1 MSKKILLAGASGLVG
16 NNILQVLNNNESE
29 LILLSR
35 KKLQDNKNI
44 KELITNFDNIREINY
59 QETIDE
65 VYIAIG
71 KKLSLFELMYIKK
84 ENRRSFQKVDYD
96 YIKSIAEFALSRGAK
111 SIALVSAV
119 GADKNSKNLYLNVK
133 GKVEEEILSLDFEK
147 VVIARPSHL
156 LGKRANERINL
167 FVFIFEKITNLTG
180 YFLIGPLSKFKNVHA
195 KKVARS
201 LVSKMN
207 NNEIKGKQIL
217 YYDDFK
223 NY

>member
-1 MSKKILLAGASGLVG
+1 MSKKILLVGASGLVG
-16 NNILQVLNNNESE
+16 SNLLHVLKKNESE
-29 LILLSR
+29 LVLLSR
-35 KKLQDNKNI
+35 KKLENQMGI
-44 KELITNFDNIREINY
+44 EQIITNFDDIKKINY

-96 YIKSIAEFALSRGAK
+96 YIKSIAEFALNRGAK

-201 LVSKMN
+201 LISKMN

>member
-16 NNILQVLNNNESE
+16 KNILQVLNSNESE

-44 KELITNFDNIREINY
+44 KELITNFDNIGEINY

-71 KKLSLFELMYIKK
+71 KKLSLFELIYIKK
-84 ENRRSFQKVDYD
+84 GNRRSFQKVDSD
-96 YIKSIAEFALSRGAK
+96 YIKSIAEFALNRGAK

-156 LGKRANERINL
+156 LGKRANERMNL

-180 YFLIGPLSKFKNVHA
+180 YFLIGPLSKFRNVHA

>member
-1 MSKKILLAGASGLVG
+1 MSKKILLVGASGLVG
-16 NNILQVLNNNESE
+16 SNLLHVLKKNESE
-29 LILLSR
+29 LVLLSR
-35 KKLQDNKNI
+35 KKLENQMGI
-44 KELITNFDNIREINY
+44 EQIITNFDDIKKINY

-71 KKLSLFELMYIKK
+71 KKLSLLELIYIKK
-84 ENRRSFQKVDYD
+84 ENQRSFQKVDFK

-119 GADKNSKNLYLNVK
+119 GADNNSKNLYLHVK

-156 LGKRANERINL
+156 LGERANERINL
-167 FVFIFEKITNLTG
+167 VVFIFEKITNLTG
-180 YFLIGPLSKFKNVHA
+180 YFLIGPLSKFRNVHA

>member
-16 NNILQVLNNNESE
+16 SNILQVLNNNKSE

-35 KKLQDNKNI
+35 KKLRDEKNI
-44 KELITNFDNIREINY
+44 KELITNFDNIKEINY

-71 KKLSLFELMYIKK
+71 KKLSLFELIYIKK

-111 SIALVSAV
+111 SIAFVSAV

-167 FVFIFEKITNLTG
+167 ICV
-180 YFLIGPLSKFKNVHA
+180 YF
-195 KKVARS
+195 
-201 LVSKMN
+201 
-207 NNEIKGKQIL
+207 
-217 YYDDFK
+217 
-223 NY
+223 

>member
-1 MSKKILLAGASGLVG
+1 MSKKILLVGASGLVG
-16 NNILQVLNNNESE
+16 NNLLQVLENNASE

-35 KKLQDNKNI
+35 KRIENQI
-44 KELITNFDNIREINY
+44 SVEQIITNFDDIKEINY
-59 QETIDE
+59 QETINE

-84 ENRRSFQKVDYD
+84 ENRRSFEKVDFD

-119 GADKNSKNLYLNVK
+119 GADNNSKNLYLSVK
-133 GKVEEEILSLDFEK
+133 GKIEKEILSLGFEK

-156 LGKRANERINL
+156 LGKRVNEKTNPIVL
-167 FVFIFEKITNLTG
+167 TFEKITNLTG
-180 YFLIGPLSKFKNVHA
+180 YLLLGPFKKFRNVHA
-195 KKVARS
+195 KKVAKS
-201 LVSKMN
+201 LVSKM